1 MSQFKP
7 AKAGTDLSSL
17 AKRVLVVKG
26 KHTSQVINE
35 VLHDFALMSKPNNR
49 ILSKKN
55 ELLPFEDANSIEF
68 LNQKNECCLF
78 VLGSHSKKRPNN
90 LILVSKRDLLV
101 VSHGLFSGSFI

>member
-7 AKAGTDLSSL
+7 AKAGTDLSAL
-17 AKRVLVVKG
+17 TKRILVVKG
-26 KHTSQVINE
+26 KHTSQVVNE
-35 VLHDFALMSKPNNR
+35 VLHDFALLSKPNNR

-90 LILVSKRDLLV
+90 LVLVSC
-101 VSHGLFSGSFI
+101 